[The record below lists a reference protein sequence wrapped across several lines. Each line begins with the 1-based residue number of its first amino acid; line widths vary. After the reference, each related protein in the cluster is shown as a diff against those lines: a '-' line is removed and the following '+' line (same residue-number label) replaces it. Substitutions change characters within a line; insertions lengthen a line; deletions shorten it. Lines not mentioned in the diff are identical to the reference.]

1 MMEEFKR
8 KVDLAVEVIESC
20 FDENNPNDNLSFDE
34 RLQRKID
41 GCEDEV
47 VRGILNDAKNFW
59 FRFLITKKF
68 FVQEFEN
75 MLHSINFLYEYRVS
89 ISGWHI
95 KKCCMYRMYKDM
107 HQCTKMCIDV

>member
-34 RLQRKID
+34 RLQRKINN
-41 GCEDEV
+41 CEDEV

-59 FRFLITKKF
+59 FYF
-68 FVQEFEN
+68 FNIGNCSYSCEQTNLFIQEFEN
-75 MLHSINFLYEYRVS
+75 MLYSKNLLYEYKVS
-89 ISGWHI
+89 RFG
-95 KKCCMYRMYKDM
+95 M
-107 HQCTKMCIDV
+107 TN